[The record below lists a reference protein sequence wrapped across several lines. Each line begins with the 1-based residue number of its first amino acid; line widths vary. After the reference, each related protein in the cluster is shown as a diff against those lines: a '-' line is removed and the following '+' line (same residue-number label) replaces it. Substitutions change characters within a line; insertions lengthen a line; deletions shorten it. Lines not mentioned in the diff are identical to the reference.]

1 MPKKS
6 SHSDPDRY
14 TDPDL
19 RDRIKAEIT
28 AGDKG
33 GKPGQWSARKAQLV
47 AAEYERAGGGFT
59 HPPDEAQQSL
69 QKWGG
74 EHWHTAD
81 GEKAVREGETAR
93 YLPDKAWEE
102 LSPSEKAA
110 TDRKKREGSREG
122 KQFVANTAPA
132 AEARKHAT
140 AKKAPAKK
148 APAKKAPAKKA
159 SAKNAPAKK
168 APAKKAAAKKAP
180 TATKEKPPGSKPA
193 AKKSTAGKT
202 KSRA

>member
-1 MPKKS
+1 MPTKS
-6 SHSDPDRY
+6 SHSDPDCY

-33 GKPGQWSARKAQLV
+33 GKPGQWSARKAQMV

-59 HPPDEAQQSL
+59 HAPDEGQQSL
-69 QKWGG
+69 QKWGD

-93 YLPDKAWEE
+93 YLPDKAWKD
-102 LSPSEKAA
+102 LTSAEKAA
-110 TDRKKREGSREG
+110 TDRKKREGSKEG

-140 AKKAPAKK
+140 TKTAPAKR
-148 APAKKAPAKKA
+148 ASAKNPAKKA
-159 SAKNAPAKK
+159 SAVKTAKSPTRKSPGKKLTEKNV
-168 APAKKAAAKKAP
+168 AKKAAKA
-180 TATKEKPPGSKPA
+180 
-193 AKKSTAGKT
+193 
-202 KSRA
+202 